1 MAEPASLRDRLR
13 LLPRVDAEFPLFDS
27 EATPG
32 EPIALLL
39 EWLDQAIEAGVV
51 QPQAMTLAT
60 STADGHPSSRTILLK
75 DVDATSLWFASLK
88 SGPKGAELA
97 ENPEAALVLYWREQ
111 GRQIRVVGT
120 VEEGPRKISEADF
133 LKQRPASR
141 ALAIAGRQSEPIE
154 NYDAQLKPA
163 QKKIAAH
170 PDFVPLDW
178 VAYRLTRESS
188 GWVKDHLWP

>member
-1 MAEPASLRDRLR
+1 
-13 LLPRVDAEFPLFDS
+13 
-27 EATPG
+27 
-32 EPIALLL
+32 
-39 EWLDQAIEAGVV
+39 V

-178 VAYRLTRESS
+178 VAYRLTPWSVEFWQAERKREQIRLRYLRESS